1 MEKNVVRMES
11 ITLSNF
17 KNVVHGSLSF
27 RNPRNNSKA
36 SILGLYGQNGS
47 GKTAVIQAISLLNH
61 IMHGFQVPA
70 LFTDYINADAD
81 YAELAFKFSVYNT
94 DIGADFHAIYQ
105 FCIRKKEAEPT
116 SIEKSKDK
124 QYQAEIFNEV
134 LSVSYEA
141 AEAKQK
147 MLPVIDTS
155 EQSIPF
161 GPKARYDVLIGKD
174 KQAKSAL
181 DIEKAVA
188 ALTSRSFIF
197 SPKFQTILKE
207 NSQDPYVKFVLSKLS
222 YYGLYCLYV
231 FDNVDSGII
240 SMGDLPLT
248 FRIRGDKYNAGGT
261 MALPLDEP
269 TDVPEKEFE
278 IISRVINNM
287 NIVLMQLIP
296 GLTIDVKNL
305 GACLTGENQKGY
317 RIQLTSKRNGKELP
331 LHYESDGIKKIIAI
345 LQLLIVVFNRESITV
360 AIDELDAGVFEYLLG
375 ELLRI
380 ISEKGKGQLI
390 FTSHNLRPLETLDK
404 NYVAFTTTNQNNRY
418 IKLSNVKTNHNLRD
432 FYYRDIILGEQEDP
446 VYEGTNNYEI
456 TLAFREAGEALGT

>member
-1 MEKNVVRMES
+1 MGKNVVRMES

-17 KNVVHGSLSF
+17 KNVVNGTLFF
-27 RNPRNNSKA
+27 RTPRKNTKA

-47 GKTAVIQAISLLNH
+47 GKTAVIQAISLLKH

-70 LFTDYINADAD
+70 LYADYVNTDAD
-81 YAELAFKFSVYNT
+81 HAELKFKFSVSNT
-94 DIGADFHAIYQ
+94 DIGVDFFAIYQ
-105 FCIRKKEAEPT
+105 FCIRKKEAEAT
-116 SIEKSKDK
+116 SMEKSKEK

-134 LSVSYEA
+134 LSVSYEGA
-141 AEAKQK
+141 KVKQK

-155 EQSIPF
+155 EQGIPF
-161 GPKARYDVLIGKD
+161 GPKARYDILIGKD
-174 KQAKSAL
+174 KQDRSTL

-188 ALTSRSFIF
+188 AITSRSLIF
-197 SPKFQTILKE
+197 SSKFQAILQE
-207 NSQDPYVKFVLSKLS
+207 NAQDPYVKFVLKQLS
-222 YYGLYCLYV
+222 YYGIYCLYV
-231 FDNVDSGII
+231 FDSVDSGII

-248 FRIRGDKYNAGGT
+248 FRIRGEKYSAGGT

-269 TDVPEKEFE
+269 TDVAEKEFE

-296 GLTIDVKNL
+296 GLTIEIKNL
-305 GACLTGENQKGY
+305 GACLTGDNEKGY

-404 NYVAFTTTNQNNRY
+404 NYVGFTTTNPNNRY

>member
-17 KNVVHGSLSF
+17 KNVVNGTLSF
-27 RNPRNNSKA
+27 RNPKKKSKA
-36 SILGLYGQNGS
+36 NVLGLYGQNGS
-47 GKTAVIQAISLLNH
+47 GKTAVIQAISLLQH
-61 IMHGFQVPA
+61 IMHGFQVPDFFA
-70 LFTDYINADAD
+70 DYVNTDAD
-81 YAELAFKFSVYNT
+81 HAELRFKFSVYNT
-94 DIGADFHAIYQ
+94 DVGADFNAIYQ
-105 FCIRKKEAEPT
+105 FCIRKKEAEPL
-116 SIEKSKDK
+116 SMEKSKKK

-134 LSVSYEA
+134 LSVSYEN

-155 EQSIPF
+155 EHSIPF
-161 GPKARYDVLIGKD
+161 GPKARYEVLIGKD
-174 KQAKSAL
+174 KQDRSTL
-181 DIEKAVA
+181 DTEKAVA
-188 ALTSRSFIF
+188 AITSRSFIF
-197 SPKFQTILKE
+197 SSKFQTILQK
-207 NSQDPYVKFVLSKLS
+207 NAQDPYIKYVLGKLS
-222 YYGLYCLYV
+222 YYGIYCLYV
-231 FDNVDSGII
+231 FDSVDSGII

-269 TDVPEKEFE
+269 TDVREKEFE

-296 GLTIDVKNL
+296 GLTIQVKNL
-305 GACLTGENQKGY
+305 GPCLTEENEKGY

-404 NYVAFTTTNQNNRY
+404 NYVAFTTTNPSNRY
-418 IKLSNVKTNHNLRD
+418 IKLSNVKTNNNLRD